1 MGQPTPGEGPSV
13 WSGCSN
19 LMPIKSSDTANA
31 EAPSSASTEPTEIPT
46 KIVKAYQVALSESA
60 LPGEDDDLNAGAL
73 KDAAAFAAR
82 ASLHRVPGV
91 PSLLI
96 EPMMADGTDRRMR
109 LAVINDDMPFLVD
122 STSQIV
128 GAQGLVVH
136 RILHPLVSVTRDA
149 KGQLNAVEVATSG
162 APNRES
168 VIYMELERGDAR
180 ARRRLI
186 DAIEAALADVR
197 AAVVDWKA
205 MRAAMLAD
213 AAMRVDGEGA
223 ELLRWF
229 EGGAMT
235 QLGHEWR
242 RRSGDLEEP
251 LGVSATGA
259 AQLLSPAA
267 LDAAFEWFDKGETA
281 PLLIKSNRL
290 SGVHRRVLLDL
301 VIVPEMK
308 GKTVERLSIHA
319 GLWTSAALSARPD
332 KVPVLRAQLSALMTK
347 FGFDPAGHA
356 GKALA
361 HALTALPHDLLIAF
375 DAASLEE
382 LVLTSMSI
390 TDRPRPKLVMVRSA
404 LGRHL
409 FAFVW
414 LPRDEV
420 STGRR
425 LAVEAM
431 LVREARAGVI
441 GWTMVLEDGGAA
453 LLRYTLDLRSGGV
466 VPDAVT
472 LGAQLEQMVR
482 GWAPEV
488 EAALSKRSDPGRAAA
503 LASRFA
509 PMFPANY
516 RNLYNPEEAARD
528 ILRLRDLDADTPR
541 SVRLAKKS
549 LDGDDRLR
557 LKVYSA
563 VGPLALS
570 DVVPALEHFGFEVLE
585 EIPTALGVS
594 RAPGADADDDEPPI
608 VIHDFTLRLPANI
621 DEAAL
626 MPFADTIERAIT
638 AVLDGKAENDAF
650 NELVLVTQTK
660 PQAIVWL
667 RAWFRYMRQGG
678 SSYGMDTVVAALRNA
693 SDLTAA
699 MVERFRA
706 LHDPKAQD
714 DDRAASLDSEIQAGF
729 VAIKSIDDDR
739 ILRLFHAV
747 IGATLRT
754 NAFAPAAEEALA
766 FKIDSSQIPGLPK
779 PLPWRE
785 VWVYSPRV
793 EGIHLRAGPVARGG
807 LRWSDRRDDFRT
819 ETLGLMKAQRVKNA
833 VIVPTGAKGGF
844 YPKALPSPAVDRDA
858 WFAEG
863 TECYRIFIRSLLS
876 ITDNLV
882 GTKVVHPDGIVIHDG
897 DDPYF
902 VVAADKGT
910 ATFSDVANGLAMERD
925 FWLGDAFASGG
936 SQGYDH
942 KAMGITAKGAWISVQ
957 RHFAELGV
965 DVQSDT
971 IRVVGCGDMSGDV
984 FGNGML
990 LSKAIQLVGAFDH
1003 RHIFLDPNP
1012 DPAKSWTERARL
1024 FALPRSSWADYD
1036 AKLISKGGGIFPR
1049 SQKSIPLSAEVK
1061 AMLGL
1066 TVDAIDPSGLISAIL
1081 KAPADLLWFG
1091 GIGTYLK
1098 AASQNNAEVGDPA
1111 NDGLRVDAED
1121 LRVKAIGEGAN
1132 LGVTQAARIAFS
1144 AKGGRINA
1152 DFIDNSAGVDCSDNE
1167 VNIKIALNREMA
1179 EGRLS
1184 QADRDALLVR
1194 MTDDVSAL
1202 VLEDNRLQ
1210 ALALSI
1216 AERGG
1221 AAAVASLV
1229 RLMEIFEASGRLDRK
1244 VEGLAPNEEL
1254 LRRAQDG
1261 RGFTR
1266 PELAVLLST
1275 AKLALQDA
1283 IENSDLPDDPVLAR
1297 DLVAAFPSEMQRD
1310 FAPAIADHQ
1319 LRREIIATKLAN
1331 RIINRMGVV
1340 HPFEL
1345 MEEEGCALG
1354 DIAAA
1359 FVAVERLIEMP
1370 DIWAA
1375 LDSAKIGEAVRLS
1388 LFAQAASAMT
1398 SQMAD
1403 LLRIATKLE
1412 PGQMVARLE
1421 PGVDRLV
1428 AQVDGLLGESVKRQ
1442 WDLLAQQLL
1451 DSGAP
1456 PALAA
1461 SVVQLFKTDGA
1472 IGIVD
1477 LAERRGDD
1485 EVVVTHAFTHL
1496 GEALGLDWAQ
1506 TLAAHMSPPD
1516 PWERLLV
1523 NSLARDFQQMRLTFL
1538 AGLPKGDLDAAVTAW
1553 LAEQAPRIA
1562 QFRTVV
1568 DRART
1573 IPNPNGAMLSHIA
1586 GQARGLLGR

>member
-1 MGQPTPGEGPSV
+1 MPKILSDAPEADATP
-13 WSGCSN
+13 
-19 LMPIKSSDTANA
+19 
-31 EAPSSASTEPTEIPT
+31 STPKIPA
-46 KIVKAYQVALSESA
+46 KIAAAYLAALRGSA
-60 LPGEDDDLNAGAL
+60 LPGEGDDLDHEAL
-73 KDAAAFAAR
+73 TDAAQFVAR
-82 ASLHRVPGV
+82 ASIARTAGK
-91 PSLLI
+91 PSLLL
-96 EPMMADGTDRRMR
+96 EPVAADGTDRRMR
-109 LAVINDDMPFLVD
+109 LAIINDDMPFLVD
-122 STSQIV
+122 STSQAV
-128 GAQGLVVH
+128 AAQGLVVY
-136 RILHPLVSVTRDA
+136 RILHPVVAAKRDA
-149 KGQLNAVEVATSG
+149 KGQLQEAGDAQPGSAG
-162 APNRES
+162 RES

-180 ARRRLI
+180 ARRRLL
-186 DAIEAALADVR
+186 DGLEEALGDVR
-197 AAVVDWKA
+197 AAVADWKA

-213 AAMRVDGEGA
+213 SAMRADGEAA

-242 RRSGDLEEP
+242 ARSGPAINPLGISASGSGDL
-251 LGVSATGA
+251 
-259 AQLLSPAA
+259 LSPTA
-267 LDAAFEWFDKGETA
+267 LEAAFAWFDQGNPG

-290 SGVHRRVLLDL
+290 SAVHRRVLLDL
-301 VIVPEMK
+301 VIVPEYQG
-308 GKTVERLSIHA
+308 GKAERLSIHA

-332 KVPVLRAQLSALMTK
+332 KVPMLRAQLGALMAK
-347 FGFDPAGHA
+347 FGFDPTGHA
-356 GKALA
+356 GKALT

-375 DAASLEE
+375 DADSLER

-390 TDRPRPKLVMVRSA
+390 TDRPRPRIVMVRSA

-425 LAVEAM
+425 IAVEAL
-431 LVREARAGVI
+431 LVREAKAGVI

-466 VPDAVT
+466 VPDAEA
-472 LGAQLEQMVR
+472 LNAQLEQMVR
-482 GWAPEV
+482 GWQPEV
-488 EAALSKRSDPGRAAA
+488 EAELAKRGDPGRAAA

-509 PMFPANY
+509 GRFPPNY
-516 RNLYNPEEAARD
+516 RNLYSPEEAARD
-528 ILRLRDLDADTPR
+528 ILRLRDLDADSPR
-541 SVRLAKKS
+541 DVRLARKS

-557 LKVYSA
+557 LKVYSS
-563 VGPLALS
+563 VGALALS

-585 EIPTALGVS
+585 EIPTALGHG
-594 RAPGADADDDEPPI
+594 RADTEGEERPAF
-608 VIHDFTLRLPANI
+608 IHDFTLRVPASV
-621 DEAAL
+621 DETAL
-626 MPFADTIERAIT
+626 VPYTGVIEGAIT
-638 AVLDGKAENDAF
+638 AVLGGTAENDAF
-650 NELVLVTQTK
+650 NELVIATQTD

-667 RAWFRYMRQGG
+667 RAWFRYLRQGG
-678 SSYGMDTVVAALRNA
+678 SAYGMDTVVAALRHA
-693 SDLTAA
+693 PGLTAK
-699 MVERFRA
+699 MIERFCA
-706 LHDPKAQD
+706 LHDPERAD
-714 DDRAASLDSEIQAGF
+714 ADRAAALDKEIVAGF
-729 VAIKSIDDDR
+729 ADIKSIDDDR
-739 ILRLFHAV
+739 ILRLYHAV

-754 NAFAPAAEEALA
+754 NAFAPAAAEALA
-766 FKIDSSQIPGLPK
+766 FKIDSSLIPGLPK

-819 ETLGLMKAQRVKNA
+819 EILGLMKAQRVKNA

-844 YPKALPSPAVDRDA
+844 YPKALPDAALDRDA

-876 ITDNLV
+876 ITDNIV
-882 GTKVVHPDGIVIHDG
+882 AGKVVHPKGVTIHDG
-897 DDPYF
+897 EDPYF

-936 SQGYDH
+936 SKGYDH
-942 KAMGITAKGAWISVQ
+942 KAMGITAKGAWLSVQ
-957 RHFAELGV
+957 RHFAEMGI
-965 DVQSDT
+965 DVQTDS

-990 LSKAIQLVGAFDH
+990 LSKALKLVAAFDH
-1003 RHIFLDPNP
+1003 RHIFLDPDP
-1012 DPAKSWTERARL
+1012 DPAKSWKERERM
-1024 FALPRSSWADYD
+1024 FALPRSSWADYN

-1049 SQKSIPLSAEVK
+1049 SQKSIPLTAEVQ
-1061 AMLGL
+1061 AALGL
-1066 TVDAIDPSGLISAIL
+1066 SVSEIDPGSLISAIL

-1091 GIGTYLK
+1091 GIGTYVK

-1111 NDGLRVDAED
+1111 NDALRVDAED
-1121 LRVKAIGEGAN
+1121 LRVRAVGEGAN

-1144 AKGGRINA
+1144 AKGGRINT

-1179 EGRLS
+1179 EGRLV
-1184 QADRDALLVR
+1184 QDDRDALLVR

-1216 AERGG
+1216 AEKGG
-1221 AAAVASLV
+1221 SSAVPSLV
-1229 RLMEIFEASGRLDRK
+1229 RIMETFEASGRLDRK
-1244 VEGLAPNEEL
+1244 VEGLAANDEL
-1254 LRRAQDG
+1254 LRRSAEG
-1261 RGFTR
+1261 RGLTR

-1283 IENSDLPDDPVLAR
+1283 IENSDLPGDPALGSDLA
-1297 DLVAAFPSEMQRD
+1297 AAFPAEMQRD
-1310 FAPAIADHQ
+1310 FAQAIADHQ

-1331 RIINRMGVV
+1331 RIINRMGIV

-1345 MEEEGCALG
+1345 VEEEGCALG

-1359 FVAVERLIEMP
+1359 FVAVERLLDMP
-1370 DIWAA
+1370 AIWGA
-1375 LDSAKIGEAVRLS
+1375 LDAAKIDETIRLS
-1388 LFAQAASAMT
+1388 LFSQAASAMT

-1403 LLRIATKLE
+1403 LLRVNPTLSH
-1412 PGQMVARLE
+1412 PGPVVARLE
-1421 PGVDRLV
+1421 PGVDRLNIG
-1428 AQVDGLLGESVKRQ
+1428 VDALLSPSVKRQ
-1442 WDLLAQQLL
+1442 WDMLSQQLL
-1451 DSGAP
+1451 DAGAP
-1456 PALAA
+1456 EVLVS
-1461 SVVQLFKTDGA
+1461 SVVRLFKTDGA

-1485 EVVVTHAFTHL
+1485 EIAVTHAFTHL

-1506 TLAAHMSPPD
+1506 TLAAHMSPAD

-1538 AGLPKGDLDAAVTAW
+1538 AGLPKGDLDVAVTRW
-1553 LAEQAPRIA
+1553 LADNAPRVA
-1562 QFRTVV
+1562 QFRATV

>member
-1 MGQPTPGEGPSV
+1 MPSKQTETV
-13 WSGCSN
+13 
-19 LMPIKSSDTANA
+19 DA
-31 EAPSSASTEPTEIPT
+31 ETSSAPQAPV
-46 KIVKAYQVALSESA
+46 KIAKAYQAALQGSA
-60 LPGEDDDLNAGAL
+60 LPGEGDDLDGKAL
-73 KDAAAFAAR
+73 AAAGDFAAR
-82 ASLHRVPGV
+82 ASLDRAEGK
-91 PSLLI
+91 PSLLL
-96 EPMMADGTDRRMR
+96 EPMAVDGIDRRMR
-109 LAVINDDMPFLVD
+109 LVAVNDDMPFLVD
-122 STSQIV
+122 SVSQIV
-128 GAQGLVVH
+128 GAQGLAIH
-136 RILHPLVSVTRDA
+136 RILHPVVSVERDS
-149 KGQLNAVEVATSG
+149 KGQLTSADAAKTG
-162 APNRES
+162 ADRES

-180 ARRRLI
+180 ARRRLL
-186 DAIEAALADVR
+186 DALDAALADVR

-213 AAMRVDGEGA
+213 AAMRAEGEAA

-242 RRSGDLEEP
+242 TRDGAVHDALGISASGA
-251 LGVSATGA
+251 G
-259 AQLLSPAA
+259 QLLSPTA
-267 LDAAFEWFDKGETA
+267 LEAAFDYFDDGNPS

-290 SGVHRRVLLDL
+290 SAVHRRVLLDL
-301 VIVPEMK
+301 VIVPEFK
-308 GKTVERLSIHA
+308 GKKVERLSIHA
-319 GLWTSAALSARPD
+319 GLWTSAALSTPPA
-332 KVPVLRAQLSALMTK
+332 KVPMLRAQLASLMAK
-347 FGFDPAGHA
+347 FGFDPTGHA

-375 DAASLEE
+375 DSASLEE

-390 TDRPRPKLVMVRSA
+390 TDRPRPKIVMVRSA

-425 LAVEAM
+425 LAVESL

-453 LLRYTLDLRSGGV
+453 LLRFTLDLRSGGV
-466 VPDAVT
+466 VPDADA

-482 GWAPEV
+482 GWQPEV
-488 EAALSKRSDPGRAAA
+488 EAALAKRGDAGRAAA
-503 LASRFA
+503 LAARFA
-509 PMFPANY
+509 TLFPANY

-528 ILRLRDLDADTPR
+528 ILRLRDLDADRPR

-563 VGPLALS
+563 AGPLALS
-570 DVVPALEHFGFEVLE
+570 DIVPALEHFGFEVLE
-585 EIPTALGVS
+585 EIPTELNV
-594 RAPGADADDDEPPI
+594 RAAADGEAPEQPTF
-608 VIHDFTLRLPANI
+608 IHDFSLRLPGNV
-621 DEAAL
+621 DETVL
-626 MPFADTIERAIT
+626 LPHVETIENAIA

-650 NELVLVTQTK
+650 NQLVLVTQTD

-678 SSYGMDTVVAALRNA
+678 SSYGLDTVVAALRHA
-693 SDLTAA
+693 PFLTAA
-699 MVERFRA
+699 LVERFRA
-706 LHDPKAQD
+706 LHDPKARD
-714 DDRAASLDSEIQAGF
+714 AARAAALEAQILAGF
-729 VAIKSIDDDR
+729 ADITSIDDDR

-754 NAFAPAAEEALA
+754 NAFAPAAAEALA
-766 FKIDSSQIPGLPK
+766 FKIDSSQVPGLPK

-785 VWVYSPRV
+785 IWVYSPRV

-819 ETLGLMKAQRVKNA
+819 EILGLMKAQRVKNA

-844 YPKALPSPAVDRDA
+844 YPKALPSPAEDRDA

-863 TECYRIFIRSLLS
+863 TECYRIFIRTLLS
-876 ITDNLV
+876 VTDNLV
-882 GTKVVHPDGIVIHDG
+882 GGKVVHPKEVVILDG

-910 ATFSDVANGLAMERD
+910 ATFSDVANALAMERD

-936 SQGYDH
+936 SKGYDH
-942 KAMGITAKGAWISVQ
+942 KAMGITAKGAWVSVQ
-957 RHFAELGV
+957 RHFAEMGI
-965 DVQSDT
+965 DVQTDP
-971 IRVVGCGDMSGDV
+971 IQVVGCGDMSGDV
-984 FGNGML
+984 FGNGTL
-990 LSKAIQLVGAFDH
+990 LSKSLRLVAAFDH
-1003 RHIFLDPNP
+1003 RHIFLDPDP
-1012 DPAKSWTERARL
+1012 DPAKSWKERARM
-1024 FALPRSSWADYD
+1024 FALPRSSWDDYD
-1036 AKLISKGGGIFPR
+1036 KTLISKGGGVFPR
-1049 SQKSIPLSAEVK
+1049 SQKSIPLTPEVQ
-1061 AMLGL
+1061 AVLGL
-1066 TVDAIDPSGLISAIL
+1066 SQAEIEPGALISAIL

-1091 GIGTYLK
+1091 GIGTYVK

-1111 NDGLRVDAED
+1111 NDALRVDAED
-1121 LRVKAIGEGAN
+1121 LRVRAVGEGAN

-1144 AKGGRINA
+1144 EKGGRINA
-1152 DFIDNSAGVDCSDNE
+1152 DFVDNSAGVDCSDNE

-1184 QADRDALLVR
+1184 QDERDALLVR
-1194 MTDDVSAL
+1194 MTDDVAAL

-1216 AERGG
+1216 AEKGG
-1221 AAAVASLV
+1221 SAAVPSLV
-1229 RLMEIFEASGRLDRK
+1229 RIMETFEASGRLDRK
-1244 VEGLAPNEEL
+1244 VEGLAANDEM
-1254 LRRAQDG
+1254 LRRAQEG
-1261 RGFTR
+1261 RGLTR
-1266 PELAVLLST
+1266 PELAVLLAT

-1283 IENSDLPDDPVLAR
+1283 IENSDLPNDPALAS
-1297 DLVAAFPSEMQRD
+1297 DLAAAFPAEMQRD
-1310 FAPAIADHQ
+1310 FADAIAGHQ

-1331 RIINRMGVV
+1331 RIVNRMGVV

-1345 MEEEGCALG
+1345 VEEEGCSLAEV
-1354 DIAAA
+1354 AAA
-1359 FVAVERLIEMP
+1359 FVAVERLLDMKA
-1370 DIWAA
+1370 IWSA
-1375 LDSAKIGEAVRLS
+1375 LDTAKIDESIRLS
-1388 LFAQAASAMT
+1388 LFSQAASATT

-1403 LLRIATKLE
+1403 LLRVSPALAQ
-1412 PGQMVARLE
+1412 PGPIVARLE
-1421 PGVDRLV
+1421 PGVDRLT
-1428 AQVDGLLGESVKRQ
+1428 ATVDQLLSPSVRHQ
-1442 WDLLAQQLL
+1442 WDMLAQQLL
-1451 DSGAP
+1451 DAGAP
-1456 PALAA
+1456 EALTSA
-1461 SVVQLFKTDGA
+1461 VVRLFKTDGA

-1477 LAERRGDD
+1477 LAARRGDD
-1485 EVVVTHAFTHL
+1485 EVAVTHAFTHL

-1506 TLAAHMSPPD
+1506 TLAAHMSPAD

-1538 AGLPKGDLDAAVTAW
+1538 AGLPKGDLDTTVTKW
-1553 LAEQAPRIA
+1553 LADNAPRVA
-1562 QFRTVV
+1562 QFRTTV

-1573 IPNPNGAMLSHIA
+1573 IANPNGAMLSHIA

>member
-1 MGQPTPGEGPSV
+1 
-13 WSGCSN
+13 
-19 LMPIKSSDTANA
+19 MPQNISDTIEA
-31 EAPSSASTEPTEIPT
+31 ETPAPVVDIPA
-46 KIVKAYQVALSESA
+46 KITKAYQLALHGSA
-60 LPGEDDDLNAGAL
+60 LPGEGDDLDDKAL
-73 KDAAAFAAR
+73 KDAGEFAAR
-82 ASLHRVPGV
+82 ASLDRAPGT
-91 PSLLI
+91 PSLLL
-96 EPMMADGTDRRMR
+96 EPLIADGTDRRMR
-109 LAVINDDMPFLVD
+109 LAVVNDDMPFLVD
-122 STSQIV
+122 SVSQIV
-128 GAQGLVVH
+128 GAQGLVIH
-136 RILHPLVSVTRDA
+136 RILHPVVAATRNA
-149 KGQLNAVEVATSG
+149 KGGLTGAEAATPG
-162 APNRES
+162 CTNRES

-180 ARRRLI
+180 ARRRLL
-186 DAIEAALADVR
+186 DGLEGALADVR
-197 AAVVDWKA
+197 AAVADWRA

-213 AAMRVDGEGA
+213 AAMRAEGEAA

-242 RRSGDLEEP
+242 TRDGAVEQP
-251 LGVSATGA
+251 LGISASSSS
-259 AQLLSPAA
+259 QLLSPNA
-267 LDAAFEWFDKGETA
+267 LAAAFSWFDQGGSS

-290 SGVHRRVLLDL
+290 SAVHRRVLLDL
-301 VIVPEMK
+301 VIVPEYQ
-308 GKTVERLSIHA
+308 GKTVEKLSIHA
-319 GLWTSAALSARPD
+319 GLWTSAALSAPPV
-332 KVPVLRAQLSALMTK
+332 KVPVLRAQLDALMAK
-347 FGFDPAGHA
+347 FGFDPTGHA

-361 HALTALPHDLLIAF
+361 HALTALPNDLLIAF
-375 DAASLEE
+375 DAQSLED

-425 LAVEAM
+425 LAVESL
-431 LVREARAGVI
+431 LVREAKAGVI

-453 LLRYTLDLRSGGV
+453 LLRFTLDLRSGGV
-466 VPDAVT
+466 VPDADK
-472 LGAQLEQMVR
+472 LNAQLEQMVR
-482 GWAPEV
+482 GWQPEV
-488 EAALSKRSDPGRAAA
+488 EAALAKRGDPGRAAA

-509 PMFPANY
+509 PLFPPNY
-516 RNLYNPEEAARD
+516 RNLYDPEEAARD
-528 ILRLRDLDADTPR
+528 ILRLRDLDTDNPR
-541 SVRLAKKS
+541 SVRLARKS
-549 LDGDDRLR
+549 LDGDDKLR

-585 EIPTALGVS
+585 EIPTTLGAS
-594 RAPGADADDDEPPI
+594 RIPGTERDDEVPA
-608 VIHDFTLRLPANI
+608 VIHDFTLKLPASV
-621 DEAAL
+621 DELAL
-626 MPFADTIERAIT
+626 LPHTEVIEKAIA
-638 AVLDGKAENDAF
+638 AVLGGKAENDAF
-650 NELVLVTQTK
+650 NELVLVTQTD
-660 PQAIVWL
+660 PQAIIWL

-678 SSYGMDTVVAALRNA
+678 SSYGMDTVVSALRHA
-693 SDLTAA
+693 PDLTSAL
-699 MVERFRA
+699 VERFCA
-706 LHDPKAQD
+706 LHDPAKQD
-714 DDRAASLDSEIQAGF
+714 ADRAAYLDSEIQAGF
-729 VAIKSIDDDR
+729 AAIKSIDDDR

-754 NAFAPAAEEALA
+754 NAFAPAAAEALA
-766 FKIDSSQIPGLPK
+766 FKIDSALVPGLPK

-819 ETLGLMKAQRVKNA
+819 EILGLMKAQRVKNA

-844 YPKALPSPAVDRDA
+844 YPKALPDQSLDRDA

-882 GTKVVHPDGIVIHDG
+882 AGQVIHPQDVVIRDG
-897 DDPYF
+897 EDPYF

-936 SQGYDH
+936 SKGYDH
-942 KAMGITAKGAWISVQ
+942 KAMGITAKGAWVSVQ
-957 RHFAELGV
+957 RHFAEMGV
-965 DVQSDT
+965 DVQSDS

-990 LSKAIQLVGAFDH
+990 LSKALQLVAAFDH

-1012 DPAKSWTERARL
+1012 DPAKSWKERDRM
-1024 FALPRSSWADYD
+1024 FALPRSSWADYNE
-1036 AKLISKGGGIFPR
+1036 KLISKGGGIFPR
-1049 SQKSIPLSAEVK
+1049 SQKSIPLTPEVQ

-1066 TVDAIDPSGLISAIL
+1066 SVDAIEPGALISAIL

-1091 GIGTYLK
+1091 GIGTYVK
-1098 AASQNNAEVGDPA
+1098 AAAQNNAEVGDPA
-1111 NDGLRVDAED
+1111 NDALRVDAED
-1121 LRVKAIGEGAN
+1121 LRVRAIGEGAN

-1144 AKGGRINA
+1144 GHGGRINT

-1179 EGRLS
+1179 EGRLA
-1184 QADRDALLVR
+1184 QDDRDTLLVR
-1194 MTDDVSAL
+1194 MTDNVSAL

-1216 AERGG
+1216 AEKGG
-1221 AAAVASLV
+1221 SAAVPSLV
-1229 RLMEIFEASGRLDRK
+1229 RLMETFEASGRLDRK
-1244 VEGLAPNEEL
+1244 VEGLAANDEL
-1254 LRRAQDG
+1254 LRRAAEG
-1261 RGFTR
+1261 RGLTR

-1275 AKLALQDA
+1275 SKLALQDA
-1283 IENSDLPDDPVLAR
+1283 IENSDLPDDPALGSDLA
-1297 DLVAAFPSEMQRD
+1297 AAFPEEMQRD
-1310 FAPAIADHQ
+1310 FASAIADHQ

-1331 RIINRMGVV
+1331 RIVNRMGVV

-1345 MEEEGCALG
+1345 VEEEGCSLG
-1354 DIAAA
+1354 DVAAA
-1359 FVAVERLIEMP
+1359 FVAVERLLGMH
-1370 DIWAA
+1370 DIWGS
-1375 LDSAKIGEAVRLS
+1375 LDAAKIDEAIRLS
-1388 LFAQAASAMT
+1388 LFSQAAAAMA
-1398 SQMAD
+1398 SQIAD
-1403 LLRIATKLE
+1403 LLRAA
-1412 PGQMVARLE
+1412 PGRAQPGPVVARLE
-1421 PGVDRLV
+1421 PGVDRLM
-1428 AQVDGLLGESVKRQ
+1428 AGVDGLLSPSVKRQ
-1442 WDLLAQQLL
+1442 WDMLSQQLL
-1451 DSGAP
+1451 DAGAP
-1456 PALAA
+1456 EALAA
-1461 SVVQLFKTDGA
+1461 SVVRLFKTDGA

-1485 EVVVTHAFTHL
+1485 EIAVTHAFTHL

-1506 TLAAHMSPPD
+1506 TLAAHMSPAD

-1538 AGLPKGDLDAAVTAW
+1538 AGLPAGDLDAAVTGW
-1553 LAEQAPRIA
+1553 LNEQASRVA
-1562 QFRTVV
+1562 QFRATV

>member
-1 MGQPTPGEGPSV
+1 MSQ
-13 WSGCSN
+13 N
-19 LMPIKSSDTANA
+19 LSDTPETDTTTSTAKI
-31 EAPSSASTEPTEIPT
+31 PS
-46 KIVKAYQVALSESA
+46 KIAAAYLAALRGSA
-60 LPGEDDDLNAGAL
+60 LPGEGDDMDKAAL
-73 KDAAAFAAR
+73 ADASQFAAR
-82 ASLHRVPGV
+82 AALDRAEAT
-91 PSLLI
+91 PSLLL
-96 EPMMADGTDRRMR
+96 EPIAADGTDRRMR
-109 LAVINDDMPFLVD
+109 LVIINDDMPFLVD
-122 STSQIV
+122 STSQAV
-128 GAQGLVVH
+128 AAQGLAVH
-136 RILHPLVSVTRDA
+136 RILHPVVAVKRDA
-149 KGQLNAVEVATSG
+149 KGHLQEAGEGGT
-162 APNRES
+162 RES
-168 VIYMELERGDAR
+168 VIYIELERGDAR
-180 ARRRLI
+180 ARRRLL
-186 DAIEAALADVR
+186 DGLEAALRDVR
-197 AAVVDWKA
+197 AAVRDWRA

-213 AAMRVDGEGA
+213 AAMRVEGEAA

-242 RRSGDLEEP
+242 THDGKVQDSLGISESGE
-251 LGVSATGA
+251 S
-259 AQLLSPAA
+259 QLLSPAA
-267 LDAAFEWFDKGETA
+267 LEAAFAWFDKGGHA

-290 SGVHRRVLLDL
+290 SAVHRRVLLDL
-301 VIVPEMK
+301 VIVPEVK
-308 GKTVERLSIHA
+308 GKKVERLSIHA
-319 GLWTSAALSARPD
+319 GLWTSAALSAPPA
-332 KVPVLRAQLSALMTK
+332 KVPVLRAQLEALMAK
-347 FGFDPAGHA
+347 FGFDPTGHA

-390 TDRPRPKLVMVRSA
+390 TDRPRPKVVTVQSA

-425 LAVEAM
+425 LAVESL
-431 LVREARAGVI
+431 LVREAKAGVI

-466 VPDAVT
+466 VPDTEA
-472 LGAQLEQMVR
+472 LNAQLEQMVR
-482 GWAPEV
+482 GWQPEV
-488 EAALSKRSDPGRAAA
+488 EAALAKRGDPGRAAA

-509 PMFPANY
+509 PTFPPNY

-528 ILRLRDLDADTPR
+528 ILRLRDLDAANPR
-541 SVRLAKKS
+541 SVRLARKS

-563 VGPLALS
+563 AGPLALS
-570 DVVPALEHFGFEVLE
+570 AVVPALEHFGFEVLE
-585 EIPTALGVS
+585 EIPTALQS
-594 RAPGADADDDEPPI
+594 RAPGTEGEDEQAI
-608 VIHDFTLRLPANI
+608 VIHDFTLRLPANV
-621 DEAAL
+621 DELAL
-626 MPFADTIERAIT
+626 LPYAEVIEGAIA
-638 AVLDGKAENDAF
+638 AVLDGRAENDAF
-650 NELVLVTQTK
+650 NELVLTNQTD
-660 PQAIVWL
+660 PRAIVWL
-667 RAWFRYMRQGG
+667 RAWFRYLRQGG
-678 SSYGMDTVVAALRNA
+678 SAYGMDTVVSALRHA
-693 SDLTAA
+693 PALTAA
-699 MVERFRA
+699 LIERFAA
-706 LHDPKAQD
+706 LHDPKTRDAK
-714 DDRAASLDSEIQAGF
+714 RADALEADIMAGF
-729 VAIKSIDDDR
+729 ADIKSIDEDR

-747 IGATLRT
+747 ISATLRT

-766 FKIDSSQIPGLPK
+766 FKIDSAQVPGLPK

-819 ETLGLMKAQRVKNA
+819 EILGLMKAQRVKNA

-844 YPKALPSPAVDRDA
+844 YPKALPDVSLDRDA

-882 GTKVVHPDGIVIHDG
+882 AGKVVHPKGVVIHDG

-936 SQGYDH
+936 SKGYDH
-942 KAMGITAKGAWISVQ
+942 KAMGITAKGAWLSVQ
-957 RHFAELGV
+957 RHFAEMGV

-971 IRVVGCGDMSGDV
+971 IRVAGCGDMSGDV

-990 LSKAIQLVGAFDH
+990 LSKAIQLTAAFDH

-1012 DPAKSWTERARL
+1012 DPAKSWKERERM
-1024 FALPRSSWADYD
+1024 FNLPRSSWADYN

-1049 SQKSIPLSAEVK
+1049 SQKSIPLSAEVQ
-1061 AMLGL
+1061 ALLGL
-1066 TVDAIDPSGLISAIL
+1066 SVSEIDPGSLISAIL
-1081 KAPADLLWFG
+1081 KAPVDLLWFG
-1091 GIGTYLK
+1091 GIGTYVK

-1111 NDGLRVDAED
+1111 NDALRVDAED
-1121 LRVKAIGEGAN
+1121 LRVKAVGEGAN
-1132 LGVTQAARIAFS
+1132 LGTTQAARIAFS
-1144 AKGGRINA
+1144 AKGGRINT

-1184 QADRDALLVR
+1184 QDDRDALLVR
-1194 MTDDVSAL
+1194 MTDNVSEL

-1216 AERGG
+1216 AEKGG
-1221 AAAVASLV
+1221 SAAVPSLV
-1229 RLMEIFEASGRLDRK
+1229 RIMETFEASGRLDRK
-1244 VEGLAPNEEL
+1244 VEGLAANDEL
-1254 LRRAQDG
+1254 LRRAAEG
-1261 RGFTR
+1261 RGLTR

-1275 AKLALQDA
+1275 SKLALQDA
-1283 IENSDLPDDPVLAR
+1283 IEHSDLPNDPALGSDLA
-1297 DLVAAFPSEMQRD
+1297 AAFPDEMQRD
-1310 FAPAIADHQ
+1310 FAQAIADHQ
-1319 LRREIIATKLAN
+1319 LRREIIATKIAN
-1331 RIINRMGVV
+1331 RIINRMGIV

-1345 MEEEGCALG
+1345 VEEEGCALG

-1359 FVAVERLIEMP
+1359 FVAVERLLDMP
-1370 DIWAA
+1370 AIWDA
-1375 LDSAKIGEAVRLS
+1375 LDTAKIDESIRLS

-1403 LLRIATKLE
+1403 LLRVTQTLSQ
-1412 PGQMVARLE
+1412 PGPIVARLE
-1421 PGVDRLV
+1421 PGVDRLN
-1428 AQVDGLLGESVKRQ
+1428 ASVDGLLSPSVKHQ
-1442 WDLLAQQLL
+1442 WDMLTQQLL
-1451 DSGAP
+1451 DAGAP
-1456 PALAA
+1456 EALTA
-1461 SVVQLFKTDGA
+1461 SVVRLFKTDGA

-1485 EVVVTHAFTHL
+1485 EVAVTSAFTHL

-1506 TLAAHMSPPD
+1506 TLAAHMSPAD

-1538 AGLPKGDLDAAVTAW
+1538 AGLPKGDLDAAVTKW
-1553 LAEQAPRIA
+1553 LADHAPRVE
-1562 QFRTVV
+1562 QFRATV
-1568 DRART
+1568 DRARM
-1573 IPNPNGAMLSHIA
+1573 IPTPNGAMLSHIA

>member
-1 MGQPTPGEGPSV
+1 MSQNMSDTPETDTPTP
-13 WSGCSN
+13 
-19 LMPIKSSDTANA
+19 
-31 EAPSSASTEPTEIPT
+31 STVKIPP
-46 KIVKAYQVALSESA
+46 KVAAAYLAALAGSA
-60 LPGEDDDLNAGAL
+60 LPGEGDDMDKAAL
-73 KDAAAFAAR
+73 TDASQFAAR
-82 ASLHRVPGV
+82 AALERAAET
-91 PSLLI
+91 PSLLL
-96 EPMMADGTDRRMR
+96 EPIAADGTDRRMR
-109 LAVINDDMPFLVD
+109 LAIINDDMPFLVD
-122 STSQIV
+122 STSQAV
-128 GAQGLVVH
+128 AAQGLAVH
-136 RILHPLVSVTRDA
+136 RILHPVVAVKRDG
-149 KGQLNAVEVATSG
+149 KGHLQEAGEGPA
-162 APNRES
+162 RES

-180 ARRRLI
+180 ARRRLL
-186 DAIEAALADVR
+186 DGLEAALRDVR
-197 AAVVDWKA
+197 AAVRDWRA

-213 AAMRVDGEGA
+213 AAMRVEGEGA

-242 RRSGDLEEP
+242 TRDGKAQDP
-251 LGVSATGA
+251 LGISESSDS
-259 AQLLSPAA
+259 QLLSPAA
-267 LDAAFEWFDKGETA
+267 LDAAFAWFDKNGHA

-290 SGVHRRVLLDL
+290 SAVHRRVLLDL
-301 VIVPEMK
+301 VVVPELK
-308 GKTVERLSIHA
+308 GKKVERLSIHA
-319 GLWTSAALSARPD
+319 GLWTSQALSTPPA
-332 KVPVLRAQLSALMTK
+332 KVPVLRAQLEALMAK
-347 FGFDPAGHA
+347 FGFDPTGHA

-375 DAASLEE
+375 DSASLEE

-390 TDRPRPKLVMVRSA
+390 TDRPRPKLVMVQSA

-425 LAVEAM
+425 LAVESL

-466 VPDAVT
+466 VPDTAA

-482 GWAPEV
+482 GWQPEV
-488 EAALSKRSDPGRAAA
+488 EAALAKRGDPGRAAA
-503 LASRFA
+503 LAARFA
-509 PMFPANY
+509 PTFPPNY

-528 ILRLRDLDADTPR
+528 ILRLRDLDAANPR
-541 SVRLAKKS
+541 SVRLARKS

-563 VGPLALS
+563 AGPLALS

-585 EIPTALGVS
+585 EIPTALQG
-594 RAPGADADDDEPPI
+594 RAPGSEGDDEPPI
-608 VIHDFTLRLPANI
+608 VIHDFTLRLPANV
-621 DEAAL
+621 DELAL
-626 MPFADTIERAIT
+626 LPHAEVLEGAIA
-638 AVLDGKAENDAF
+638 AVLGGRAENDAF
-650 NELVLVTQTK
+650 NELVLTNQTD
-660 PQAIVWL
+660 PRAIVWL
-667 RAWFRYMRQGG
+667 RAWFRYLRQGG
-678 SSYGMDTVVAALRNA
+678 SAYGMDTVVSALRHA
-693 SDLTAA
+693 PALTAA
-699 MVERFRA
+699 LIERFRA
-706 LHDPKAQD
+706 LHDPKARD
-714 DDRAASLDSEIQAGF
+714 AKRAEALEAEILADF
-729 VAIKSIDDDR
+729 AAIKSIDEDR

-766 FKIDSSQIPGLPK
+766 FKIDSARIPGLPK

-793 EGIHLRAGPVARGG
+793 EGTHLRAGPVARGG

-819 ETLGLMKAQRVKNA
+819 EILGLMKAQRVKNA

-844 YPKALPSPAVDRDA
+844 YPKALPDPALDRDA

-882 GTKVVHPDGIVIHDG
+882 GGKVVHPKGVVIHDG
-897 DDPYF
+897 NDPYF

-910 ATFSDVANGLAMERD
+910 ATFSDVANALAMERD

-936 SQGYDH
+936 SHGYDH
-942 KAMGITAKGAWISVQ
+942 KAMGITARGAWISVQ
-957 RHFAELGV
+957 RHFAEMGV
-965 DVQSDT
+965 DVQTDS
-971 IRVVGCGDMSGDV
+971 ISVVGCGDMSGDV

-990 LSKAIQLVGAFDH
+990 LSKAIKLCAAFDH
-1003 RHIFLDPNP
+1003 RHIFLDPDP
-1012 DPAKSWTERARL
+1012 DPAKSWKERDRM
-1024 FALPRSSWADYD
+1024 FNLPRSSWADYD
-1036 AKLISKGGGIFPR
+1036 AKLISKGGGVFPR
-1049 SQKSIPLSAEVK
+1049 SQKSIPLSPEVQ
-1061 AMLGL
+1061 ALLGL
-1066 TVDAIDPSGLISAIL
+1066 SVSEIDPSSLISAIL
-1081 KAPADLLWFG
+1081 KAPVDLLWFG
-1091 GIGTYLK
+1091 GIGTYVK

-1111 NDGLRVDAED
+1111 NDALRVDAED
-1121 LRVKAIGEGAN
+1121 LRVKAVGEGAN

-1144 AKGGRINA
+1144 AKGGRINT

-1184 QADRDALLVR
+1184 QDDRDALLVR
-1194 MTDDVSAL
+1194 MTDNVAGL

-1216 AERGG
+1216 AEKGG
-1221 AAAVASLV
+1221 SAAVPSLV
-1229 RLMEIFEASGRLDRK
+1229 RIMETFEGAGRLDRK
-1244 VEGLAPNEEL
+1244 VEGLAANDEL
-1254 LRRAQDG
+1254 LRRAGEG
-1261 RGFTR
+1261 RGMTR

-1283 IENSDLPDDPVLAR
+1283 IENSDLPDDPALAS
-1297 DLVAAFPSEMQRD
+1297 DLAAAFPDEMQRD
-1310 FAPAIADHQ
+1310 FATAIADHQ
-1319 LRREIIATKLAN
+1319 LRREIIATKIAN
-1331 RIINRMGVV
+1331 RIINRMGIV

-1345 MEEEGCALG
+1345 VEEEGCALG

-1359 FVAVERLIEMP
+1359 FVAVERLLEMP
-1370 DIWAA
+1370 AIWDA
-1375 LDSAKIGEAVRLS
+1375 LDEAKIDEGVRLS
-1388 LFAQAASAMT
+1388 LFAQAASAMA

-1403 LLRIATKLE
+1403 LLRVTQSLSQ
-1412 PGQMVARLE
+1412 PGPVVARLE
-1421 PGVDRLV
+1421 PGVDRLT
-1428 AQVDGLLGESVKRQ
+1428 AGVDALLSPSVRRQ
-1442 WDLLAQQLL
+1442 WDMLAQQLL
-1451 DSGAP
+1451 DAGAP
-1456 PALAA
+1456 ETLTAA
-1461 SVVQLFKTDGA
+1461 VVRLFKTDGA

-1485 EVVVTHAFTHL
+1485 EIAVTRAFTHL

-1506 TLAAHMSPPD
+1506 TLAAHMSPAD

-1538 AGLPKGDLDAAVTAW
+1538 AGLPKGDLDAAVTKW
-1553 LAEQAPRIA
+1553 LADHAPRVE
-1562 QFRTVV
+1562 QFRSTV
-1568 DRART
+1568 DRARM

>member
-1 MGQPTPGEGPSV
+1 MPSDLTDTP
-13 WSGCSN
+13 
-19 LMPIKSSDTANA
+19 
-31 EAPSSASTEPTEIPT
+31 EADIAPAAQVPT
-46 KIVKAYQVALSESA
+46 KIAKAYQAALHGSA
-60 LPGEDDDLNAGAL
+60 LPGEGDDLDAKAL
-73 KDAAAFAAR
+73 AAAGEFAAR
-82 ASLHRVPGV
+82 ASLERKEDK
-91 PSLLI
+91 PSLAL
-96 EPMMADGTDRRMR
+96 EPMAADSTDRRMR
-109 LAVINDDMPFLVD
+109 LVVVNDDMPFLVD
-122 STSQIV
+122 SVSQIV
-128 GAQGLVVH
+128 GAQGLAIH
-136 RILHPLVSVTRDA
+136 RILHPVVSVERDA
-149 KGQLNAVEVATSG
+149 KGKLTSADAG
-162 APNRES
+162 KTGGDRES

-180 ARRRLI
+180 ARRRLL
-186 DAIEAALADVR
+186 DGLEAALADVR
-197 AAVVDWKA
+197 AAVADWRA

-213 AAMRVDGEGA
+213 AAMRAEGEAA

-242 RRSGDLEEP
+242 TRDGAVHDA
-251 LGVSATGA
+251 LGISSSSES
-259 AQLLSPAA
+259 QLLSPNA
-267 LDAAFEWFDKGETA
+267 LEAAFGYFDKGGQS

-290 SGVHRRVLLDL
+290 SAVHRRVLLDL
-301 VIVPEMK
+301 VVVPELK
-308 GKTVERLSIHA
+308 GKKVERLSIHA
-319 GLWTSAALSARPD
+319 GLWTSAALSTPPA
-332 KVPVLRAQLSALMTK
+332 KVPMLRAQLEALMAK
-347 FGFDPAGHA
+347 FGFDPTGHA

-375 DAASLEE
+375 DTASLED

-390 TDRPRPKLVMVRSA
+390 TDRPRPKIVMVQSA

-425 LAVEAM
+425 LAVESL

-466 VPDAVT
+466 VPDTAT
-472 LGAQLEQMVR
+472 LNAQLEQMVR
-482 GWAPEV
+482 GWQPEV
-488 EAALSKRSDPGRAAA
+488 EAALAKRGDAGRAAA

-509 PMFPANY
+509 PLFPANY

-528 ILRLRDLDADTPR
+528 ILRLRDLDADNPR

-563 VGPLALS
+563 AGPLALS

-585 EIPTALGVS
+585 EIPTELNV
-594 RAPGADADDDEPPI
+594 RASEGEAEAPTF
-608 VIHDFTLRLPANI
+608 IHDFSLRLPGSV
-621 DEAAL
+621 DETAL
-626 MPFADTIERAIT
+626 LPHVEVIEGAIA

-650 NELVLVTQTK
+650 NELVLVTQTD

-678 SSYGMDTVVAALRNA
+678 SSYGMDTVVSALRHA
-693 SDLTAA
+693 PKLTAA
-699 MVERFRA
+699 LVERFRA
-706 LHDPKAQD
+706 LHDPKTKDAA
-714 DDRAASLDSEIQAGF
+714 RAEALDAEILAGF
-729 VAIKSIDDDR
+729 ADIQSIDDDR
-739 ILRLFHAV
+739 ILRQFHAV

-754 NAFAPAAEEALA
+754 NAFAPAAAEALA
-766 FKIDSSQIPGLPK
+766 FKIDSTLVPGLPK

-819 ETLGLMKAQRVKNA
+819 EILGLMKAQRVKNA

-844 YPKALPSPAVDRDA
+844 YPKALPSPAEDRDA

-876 ITDNLV
+876 ITDNIV
-882 GTKVVHPDGIVIHDG
+882 AGKVVHPKSVVIRDGE
-897 DDPYF
+897 DPYF

-936 SQGYDH
+936 SKGYDH
-942 KAMGITAKGAWISVQ
+942 KAMGITAKGAWVSVQ
-957 RHFAELGV
+957 RHFAEMGV
-965 DVQSDT
+965 DVQTDP

-990 LSKAIQLVGAFDH
+990 LSKAIQLVAAFDH
-1003 RHIFLDPNP
+1003 RHIFLDPSP
-1012 DPAKSWTERARL
+1012 DPAKSWKERERM
-1024 FALPRSSWADYD
+1024 FNLPRSSWEDYD
-1036 AKLISKGGGIFPR
+1036 KKLISKGGGVFPR
-1049 SQKSIPLSAEVK
+1049 SQKSIPLTPEVQ

-1066 TVDAIDPSGLISAIL
+1066 SQAEIEPGALISAIL

-1091 GIGTYLK
+1091 GIGTYVK

-1111 NDGLRVDAED
+1111 NDALRVDAED
-1121 LRVKAIGEGAN
+1121 LRVRAVGEGAN
-1132 LGVTQAARIAFS
+1132 LGTTQAARIAFS
-1144 AKGGRINA
+1144 AKGGRINT

-1167 VNIKIALNREMA
+1167 VNIKIALNREMI

-1184 QADRDALLVR
+1184 QEDRDALLVR

-1216 AERGG
+1216 AEKGG
-1221 AAAVASLV
+1221 AAAVPSLV
-1229 RLMEIFEASGRLDRK
+1229 RIMENFEATGRLDRK
-1244 VEGLAPNEEL
+1244 VEGLAANDEL
-1254 LRRAQDG
+1254 LRRAQEG

-1283 IENSDLPDDPVLAR
+1283 IEDSDLPNDPALAS
-1297 DLVAAFPSEMQRD
+1297 DLAAAFPAEMQRD
-1310 FAPAIADHQ
+1310 FAAAIADHQ

-1345 MEEEGCALG
+1345 VEEEGCSLG
-1354 DIAAA
+1354 EIAAA
-1359 FVAVERLIEMP
+1359 FVAVERLLDMKAL
-1370 DIWAA
+1370 WGA
-1375 LDSAKIGEAVRLS
+1375 LDTAKIDETIRLS
-1388 LFAQAASAMT
+1388 LFSQAASAMT

-1403 LLRIATKLE
+1403 LLRIASSLSQ
-1412 PGQMVARLE
+1412 PGPVVARLE
-1421 PGVDRLV
+1421 PGVDRLTTG
-1428 AQVDGLLGESVKRQ
+1428 VDALLSDSVRRQ
-1442 WDLLAQQLL
+1442 WDMLAQQLL
-1451 DSGAP
+1451 DAGAP
-1456 PALAA
+1456 ETLTSA
-1461 SVVQLFKTDGA
+1461 VVRLFKTDGA

-1477 LAERRGDD
+1477 LAARRGDD
-1485 EVVVTHAFTHL
+1485 EIAVTHAFTHL

-1506 TLAAHMSPPD
+1506 TLAAHMSPAD

-1538 AGLPKGDLDAAVTAW
+1538 AGLPKGDLDAAVTKW
-1553 LAEQAPRIA
+1553 LADNAPRVA
-1562 QFRTVV
+1562 QFRATV

>member
-1 MGQPTPGEGPSV
+1 MTST
-13 WSGCSN
+13 
-19 LMPIKSSDTANA
+19 LSDAA
-31 EAPSSASTEPTEIPT
+31 EAEASPALQVPA
-46 KIVKAYQVALSESA
+46 KFSKAFAAALHGSA
-60 LPGEDDDLNAGAL
+60 LPGEGEDLDTKAL
-73 KDAAAFAAR
+73 AAAGEFAGR
-82 ASLHRVPGV
+82 AALERSEGK
-91 PSLLI
+91 PSLLL
-96 EPMMADGTDRRMR
+96 EPVVADGTDRRMR
-109 LAVINDDMPFLVD
+109 LVVVNDDMPFLVD

-128 GAQGLVVH
+128 GAQGLAIH
-136 RILHPLVSVTRDA
+136 RILHPVVSVDRDA
-149 KGQLNAVEVATSG
+149 KGRLTGVGTG
-162 APNRES
+162 DDRES

-180 ARRRLI
+180 ARRRLL
-186 DAIEAALADVR
+186 DALEAALADVR
-197 AAVVDWKA
+197 AAVTDWKA

-213 AAMRVDGEGA
+213 AAMRADGEAA

-242 RRSGDLEEP
+242 TRDGAVQDA
-251 LGVSATGA
+251 LGISTSRTE
-259 AQLLSPAA
+259 QLLSQTA
-267 LDAAFEWFDKGETA
+267 LDAAFDYFDKGHSS

-290 SGVHRRVLLDL
+290 SSVHRRVLLDL
-301 VIVPEMK
+301 VIVPEFK
-308 GKTVERLSIHA
+308 GKKVERLSIHA
-319 GLWTSAALSARPD
+319 GLWTSAALSTPPA
-332 KVPVLRAQLSALMTK
+332 KVPMLRAQLDALMAK

-375 DAASLEE
+375 DSAALED

-390 TDRPRPKLVMVRSA
+390 TDRPRPKIVAVRSA

-409 FAFVW
+409 FVFVW

-425 LAVEAM
+425 KDVEAM
-431 LVREARAGVI
+431 LVRAAKAGVI
-441 GWTMVLEDGGAA
+441 NWTMVLEDGGAA
-453 LLRYTLDLRSGGV
+453 LMRFTLDLRGEGV
-466 VPDAVT
+466 VPDTDA
-472 LGAQLEQMVR
+472 LNAQLEQMVR
-482 GWAPEV
+482 GWLPEV
-488 EAALSKRSDPGRAAA
+488 EAALARHGDAGRAAA
-503 LASRFA
+503 LAARFA
-509 PMFPANY
+509 PLFPANY
-516 RNLYNPEEAARD
+516 RNSYSPEEAALD
-528 ILRLRDLDADTPR
+528 ILQLRDLDADRPR
-541 SVRLAKKS
+541 GVQIVRQT
-549 LDGDDRLR
+549 LDGDDELR

-563 VGPLALS
+563 AGPLALS

-585 EIPTALGVS
+585 EIPTEVA
-594 RAPGADADDDEPPI
+594 RAHGEGDDGRSAF
-608 VIHDFTLRLPANI
+608 IHDFSLRLPPSV
-621 DEAAL
+621 DEL
-626 MPFADTIERAIT
+626 GLLPFAEVIETAIA

-650 NELVLVTQTK
+650 NQLVLVSQTD

-667 RAWFRYMRQGG
+667 RAWFRYLRQGG
-678 SSYGMDTVVAALRNA
+678 ASYGMDTVVAALRHA
-693 SDLTAA
+693 PALTSALID
-699 MVERFRA
+699 RFRA
-706 LHDPKAQD
+706 LHDPKAKD
-714 DDRAASLDSEIQAGF
+714 GARAEALEADIVAGF
-729 VAIKSIDDDR
+729 ADIQSIDDDR

-747 IGATLRT
+747 ISATLRT
-754 NAFAPAAEEALA
+754 NAFAPAAAEALA
-766 FKIDSSQIPGLPK
+766 FKIDSALVPGLPK

-785 VWVYSPRV
+785 IWVYSPRV

-819 ETLGLMKAQRVKNA
+819 EILGLMKAQRVKNA

-844 YPKALPSPAVDRDA
+844 YPKALPSAAEDRDA

-882 GTKVVHPDGIVIHDG
+882 GGKGVHPKGVVVRDGE
-897 DDPYF
+897 DPYF

-910 ATFSDVANGLAMERD
+910 ATFSDVANALAMERD

-936 SQGYDH
+936 SKGYDH
-942 KAMGITAKGAWISVQ
+942 KAMGITAKGAWVSVQ

-965 DVQSDT
+965 DVQTDS

-990 LSKAIQLVGAFDH
+990 LSKAIQLVAAFDH

-1012 DPAKSWTERARL
+1012 DPAKSWKERERM
-1024 FALPRSSWADYD
+1024 FNLPRSSWEDYD
-1036 AKLISKGGGIFPR
+1036 KKLISKGGGVFPR
-1049 SQKSIPLSAEVK
+1049 SQKSIPLTPEVQ
-1061 AMLGL
+1061 AALGL
-1066 TVDAIDPSGLISAIL
+1066 SVSEIDPGSLISAIL

-1091 GIGTYLK
+1091 GIGTYVK

-1111 NDGLRVDAED
+1111 NDALRVDAED
-1121 LRVKAIGEGAN
+1121 LRVRAVGEGAN

-1144 AKGGRINA
+1144 ARGGRINT

-1179 EGRLS
+1179 EGRLP
-1184 QADRDALLVR
+1184 QEARDALLVR

-1216 AERGG
+1216 AEKGG
-1221 AAAVASLV
+1221 AAAVPSLV
-1229 RLMEIFEASGRLDRK
+1229 RIMENFEATGRLDRK
-1244 VEGLAPNEEL
+1244 VEGLAANDEL
-1254 LRRAQDG
+1254 LRRSAEG

-1283 IENSDLPDDPVLAR
+1283 IEDSELPNDPALGSDLA
-1297 DLVAAFPSEMQRD
+1297 AAFPAEMQRD
-1310 FAPAIADHQ
+1310 FPQAIADHQ

-1331 RIINRMGVV
+1331 RMINRMGVV

-1345 MEEEGCALG
+1345 VEEEGCSLG
-1354 DIAAA
+1354 DVAAA
-1359 FVAVERLIEMP
+1359 FVAVERLLGMDE
-1370 DIWAA
+1370 IWSA
-1375 LDSAKIGEAVRLS
+1375 LDSAKIDESIRLS
-1388 LFAQAASAMT
+1388 LFSQAASAMT

-1403 LLRIATKLE
+1403 LLRVTSTLAQ
-1412 PGQMVARLE
+1412 PGPVVARLE
-1421 PGVDRLV
+1421 PGVERLMSG
-1428 AQVDGLLGESVKRQ
+1428 VDSLLSPSVRRQ
-1442 WDLLAQQLL
+1442 WDMLAQQLL
-1451 DSGAP
+1451 DAGAP
-1456 PALAA
+1456 ETLTAA
-1461 SVVQLFKTDGA
+1461 VVRLFKTDGA

-1477 LAERRGDD
+1477 LAARRGDD
-1485 EVVVTHAFTHL
+1485 EVAVTHAFTHL

-1506 TLAAHMSPPD
+1506 TLAAHMSPAD

-1538 AGLPKGDLDAAVTAW
+1538 AGLPKGDLDAAVIKW
-1553 LAEQAPRIA
+1553 LADNSQRVA
-1562 QFRTVV
+1562 QFRATV
-1568 DRART
+1568 DRARM

>member
-1 MGQPTPGEGPSV
+1 MPSKTIV
-13 WSGCSN
+13 T
-19 LMPIKSSDTANA
+19 DDAETAS
-31 EAPSSASTEPTEIPT
+31 APQAPA
-46 KIVKAYQVALSESA
+46 KIAKAYQAALQGSA
-60 LPGEDDDLNAGAL
+60 LPGEGDDLDKAAL
-73 KDAAAFAAR
+73 AAAGEFAAR
-82 ASLHRVPGV
+82 ASLVRDEAT
-91 PSLLI
+91 PSLLL
-96 EPMMADGTDRRMR
+96 EPMAADGTDRRMR
-109 LAVINDDMPFLVD
+109 LVVVNDDMPFLVD
-122 STSQIV
+122 SVSQIV
-128 GAQGLVVH
+128 GAQGLVIH
-136 RILHPLVSVTRDA
+136 RILHPVVSVDRDA
-149 KGQLNAVEVATSG
+149 AGKLESVDAGKAG
-162 APNRES
+162 AARES

-180 ARRRLI
+180 ARRRLL
-186 DAIEAALADVR
+186 DALEAALRDVR
-197 AAVVDWKA
+197 AAVADWRA

-213 AAMRVDGEGA
+213 AAMRAEGEGA

-229 EGGAMT
+229 EGGALT

-242 RRSGDLEEP
+242 SRDGRAHDQ
-251 LGVSATGA
+251 LGVCASGTND
-259 AQLLSPAA
+259 LLSPGA
-267 LDAAFEWFDKGETA
+267 LDAAFAWFDGGGQA

-290 SGVHRRVLLDL
+290 SAVHRRVLLDL
-301 VIVPEMK
+301 AIVPEMK
-308 GKTVERLSIHA
+308 GRKVERLSIHA

-332 KVPVLRAQLSALMTK
+332 KVPVLRAQLAALMTK

-375 DAASLEE
+375 NAEALEE

-390 TDRPRPKLVMVRSA
+390 TDRPRPKLVTVRSA

-425 LAVEAM
+425 LAVESLLA
-431 LVREARAGVI
+431 REARAGVI

-466 VPDAVT
+466 VPDSAA
-472 LGAQLEQMVR
+472 LNAQLEQMVR
-482 GWAPEV
+482 GWQPEV
-488 EAALSKRSDPGRAAA
+488 EAALAQRGDAGRAAA

-509 PMFPANY
+509 PLFPANY

-528 ILRLRDLDADTPR
+528 ILRLRDLDAEQPR

-563 VGPLALS
+563 AGPLALS
-570 DVVPALEHFGFEVLE
+570 AVVPALEHFGFEVLE
-585 EIPTALGVS
+585 EIPTTLATGRV
-594 RAPGADADDDEPPI
+594 PGLDDDDAEPPI
-608 VIHDFTLRLPANI
+608 VIHDFTLRVPANV
-621 DEAAL
+621 DETAL
-626 MPFADTIERAIT
+626 LPHVGVIEGAIA
-638 AVLDGKAENDAF
+638 AVLDGAAENDAF
-650 NELVLVTQTK
+650 NELVIVTQTDPK
-660 PQAIVWL
+660 AIVWL

-678 SSYGMDTVVAALRNA
+678 SSYGMDTVVAALRHA
-693 SDLTAA
+693 PQLTAA
-699 MVERFRA
+699 LIERFAA
-706 LHDPKAQD
+706 LHDPQQHDAA
-714 DDRAASLDSEIQAGF
+714 RAAALDAEIQAGF
-729 VAIKSIDDDR
+729 AAIKSIDDDR

-754 NAFAPAAEEALA
+754 NAFAPAAAEALA
-766 FKIDSSQIPGLPK
+766 FKIDSSLIPGLPK

-819 ETLGLMKAQRVKNA
+819 EILGLMKAQRVKNA

-844 YPKALPSPAVDRDA
+844 YPKALPDASLDRDA

-876 ITDNLV
+876 ITDNRV
-882 GTKVVHPDGIVIHDG
+882 GNKVVHPKGVVIRDGE
-897 DDPYF
+897 DPYF

-936 SQGYDH
+936 SKGYDH
-942 KAMGITAKGAWISVQ
+942 KAMGITAKGAWVSVQ
-957 RHFAELGV
+957 RHFAEMGV
-965 DVQSDT
+965 DVQSDA

-990 LSKAIQLVGAFDH
+990 LSKAIQLVAAFDH
-1003 RHIFLDPNP
+1003 RHIFLDPSP
-1012 DPAKSWTERARL
+1012 DQAKSWKERDRM
-1024 FALPRSSWADYD
+1024 FALPRSSWEDYD
-1036 AKLISKGGGIFPR
+1036 KKMISKGGGVFPR
-1049 SQKSIPLSAEVK
+1049 SQKSIALTPEVK

-1066 TVDAIDPSGLISAIL
+1066 TVDEIDPGGLISAIL

-1091 GIGTYLK
+1091 GIGTYVK
-1098 AASQNNAEVGDPA
+1098 AAAQNNAEVGDPA
-1111 NDGLRVDAED
+1111 NDALRVDAED

-1144 AKGGRINA
+1144 AQGGRINT

-1179 EGRLS
+1179 EGRLA

-1194 MTDDVSAL
+1194 MTDDVAAL

-1216 AERGG
+1216 AEKGG
-1221 AAAVASLV
+1221 SQAVPSLV
-1229 RLMEIFEASGRLDRK
+1229 RIMETFEGSGRLDRK
-1244 VEGLAPNEEL
+1244 VEGLAANDEL
-1254 LRRAQDG
+1254 LRRAAEG
-1261 RGFTR
+1261 RGLTR

-1283 IENSDLPDDPVLAR
+1283 IEHSDLADDPALAS
-1297 DLVAAFPSEMQRD
+1297 DLAAAFPAEMQRD
-1310 FAPAIADHQ
+1310 FAGAIADHQ

-1331 RIINRMGVV
+1331 RIVNRMGVV

-1345 MEEEGCALG
+1345 VEEEGCALG
-1354 DIAAA
+1354 DVAAA
-1359 FVAVERLIEMP
+1359 FVAVERLLGMR
-1370 DIWAA
+1370 DIWSA
-1375 LDSAKIGEAVRLS
+1375 LDAAKIDEAVRLS

-1403 LLRIATKLE
+1403 LLRVAPSQAQ
-1412 PGQMVARLE
+1412 PGPLVARLE
-1421 PGVDRLV
+1421 PGVDRLT
-1428 AQVDGLLGESVKRQ
+1428 AGVDSLLSPSVRRQ
-1442 WDLLAQQLL
+1442 WDMLSQQLL
-1451 DSGAP
+1451 EAGAP
-1456 PALAA
+1456 DALVSA
-1461 SVVQLFKTDGA
+1461 VVRLFKTDGA

-1485 EVVVTHAFTHL
+1485 EVAVTRAFTHL

-1506 TLAAHMSPPD
+1506 TLAAHMSPAD

-1538 AGLPKGDLDAAVTAW
+1538 GQLPAGDLDAAVTGW
-1553 LAEQAPRIA
+1553 LADNAPRVV
-1562 QFRTVV
+1562 QFRSTV

>member
-1 MGQPTPGEGPSV
+1 MSQ
-13 WSGCSN
+13 N
-19 LMPIKSSDTANA
+19 LSDTPETDTTTSTAKI
-31 EAPSSASTEPTEIPT
+31 PS
-46 KIVKAYQVALSESA
+46 KIAAAYLAALRGSA
-60 LPGEDDDLNAGAL
+60 LPGEGDDMDKAAL
-73 KDAAAFAAR
+73 ADASQFAAR
-82 ASLHRVPGV
+82 AALDRAPET
-91 PSLLI
+91 PSLLL
-96 EPMMADGTDRRMR
+96 EPIAADGTDRRMR
-109 LAVINDDMPFLVD
+109 LVIINDDMPFLVD
-122 STSQIV
+122 STSQAV
-128 GAQGLVVH
+128 AAQGLSVH
-136 RILHPLVSVTRDA
+136 RILHPVVAVKRDA
-149 KGQLNAVEVATSG
+149 KGHLQEAGDGGT
-162 APNRES
+162 RES
-168 VIYMELERGDAR
+168 VIYIELERGDAR
-180 ARRRLI
+180 ARRRLL
-186 DAIEAALADVR
+186 DGLEAALRDVR
-197 AAVVDWKA
+197 AAVRDWRA

-213 AAMRVDGEGA
+213 AAMRVEGEAA

-229 EGGAMT
+229 EGGSMT

-242 RRSGDLEEP
+242 TRDGKVQDS
-251 LGVSATGA
+251 LGISESSES
-259 AQLLSPAA
+259 QLLSPAA
-267 LDAAFEWFDKGETA
+267 LEAAFAWFDKGGHA

-290 SGVHRRVLLDL
+290 SAVHRRVLLDL
-301 VIVPEMK
+301 VIVPEVK
-308 GKTVERLSIHA
+308 GKKVERLSIHA
-319 GLWTSAALSARPD
+319 GLWTSQALSAPPA
-332 KVPVLRAQLSALMTK
+332 KVPMLRAQLEALMAK
-347 FGFDPAGHA
+347 FGFDPTGHA

-390 TDRPRPKLVMVRSA
+390 TDRPRPKVVTVQSA

-425 LAVEAM
+425 LAVESL
-431 LVREARAGVI
+431 LVREAKAGVI

-466 VPDAVT
+466 VPDTEA
-472 LGAQLEQMVR
+472 LNAQLEQMVR
-482 GWAPEV
+482 GWQPEV
-488 EAALSKRSDPGRAAA
+488 EAALAKRGDPGRAAA
-503 LASRFA
+503 LAARFA
-509 PMFPANY
+509 PTFPPNY

-528 ILRLRDLDADTPR
+528 ILRLRDLDAANPR
-541 SVRLAKKS
+541 SVRLARKS

-563 VGPLALS
+563 AGPLALS
-570 DVVPALEHFGFEVLE
+570 AVVPALEHFGFEVLE
-585 EIPTALGVS
+585 EIPTALQS
-594 RAPGADADDDEPPI
+594 RAPGAEGEDEQAI
-608 VIHDFTLRLPANI
+608 VIHDFTLRLPANV
-621 DEAAL
+621 DELAL
-626 MPFADTIERAIT
+626 LPYAEVIEGAIA
-638 AVLDGKAENDAF
+638 AVLDGRAENDAF
-650 NELVLVTQTK
+650 NELVLTNQTD
-660 PQAIVWL
+660 PRAIVWL
-667 RAWFRYMRQGG
+667 RAWFRYLRQGG
-678 SSYGMDTVVAALRNA
+678 SAYGMDTVVSALRHA
-693 SDLTAA
+693 PTLTAA
-699 MVERFRA
+699 LIERFRA
-706 LHDPKAQD
+706 LHDPKARD
-714 DDRAASLDSEIQAGF
+714 AKRAEALEADIMAGF
-729 VAIKSIDDDR
+729 ADIKSIDEDR

-766 FKIDSSQIPGLPK
+766 FKIDSAQVPGLPK

-819 ETLGLMKAQRVKNA
+819 EILGLMKAQRVKNA

-844 YPKALPSPAVDRDA
+844 YPKALPDVSLDRDA

-882 GTKVVHPDGIVIHDG
+882 AGKVVHPKGVVIHDG

-936 SQGYDH
+936 SKGYDH
-942 KAMGITAKGAWISVQ
+942 KAMGITAKGAWLSVR
-957 RHFAELGV
+957 RHFAEMGV

-971 IRVVGCGDMSGDV
+971 IRVAGCGDMSGDV

-990 LSKAIQLVGAFDH
+990 LSKAIQLTAAFDH

-1012 DPAKSWTERARL
+1012 DPAKSWKERERM
-1024 FALPRSSWADYD
+1024 FNLPRSSWADYNE
-1036 AKLISKGGGIFPR
+1036 KLISKGGGIFPR
-1049 SQKSIPLSAEVK
+1049 SQKSIPLTPEVQ
-1061 AMLGL
+1061 ALLGL
-1066 TVDAIDPSGLISAIL
+1066 SVSEIDPISLISAIL
-1081 KAPADLLWFG
+1081 KAPVDLLWFG
-1091 GIGTYLK
+1091 GIGTYVK

-1111 NDGLRVDAED
+1111 NDALRVDAED
-1121 LRVKAIGEGAN
+1121 LRVKAVGEGAN
-1132 LGVTQAARIAFS
+1132 LGTTQAARIAFS
-1144 AKGGRINA
+1144 AKGGRINT

-1184 QADRDALLVR
+1184 QDDRDALLVR
-1194 MTDDVSAL
+1194 MTDNVSEL

-1216 AERGG
+1216 AEKGG
-1221 AAAVASLV
+1221 SAAVPSLV
-1229 RLMEIFEASGRLDRK
+1229 RLMETFEASGRLDRK
-1244 VEGLAPNEEL
+1244 VEGLAANDEL
-1254 LRRAQDG
+1254 LRRAAEG
-1261 RGFTR
+1261 RGLTR

-1283 IENSDLPDDPVLAR
+1283 IENSDLPDDPALGSDLA
-1297 DLVAAFPSEMQRD
+1297 AAFPDEMQRD
-1310 FAPAIADHQ
+1310 FAAAIADHQ
-1319 LRREIIATKLAN
+1319 LRREIIATKIAN
-1331 RIINRMGVV
+1331 RIINRMGIV

-1345 MEEEGCALG
+1345 VEEEGCALG

-1359 FVAVERLIEMP
+1359 FVAVERLLEMP
-1370 DIWAA
+1370 AIWDA
-1375 LDSAKIGEAVRLS
+1375 LDAAKIDESIRLS

-1403 LLRIATKLE
+1403 LLRVTQTLSQ
-1412 PGQMVARLE
+1412 PGPVVARLE
-1421 PGVDRLV
+1421 PGVDRLN
-1428 AQVDGLLGESVKRQ
+1428 ASVDALLSPSVKHQ
-1442 WDLLAQQLL
+1442 WDMLTRQLL
-1451 DSGAP
+1451 DAGAP
-1456 PALAA
+1456 EALTA
-1461 SVVQLFKTDGA
+1461 SVVRLFKTDGA

-1485 EVVVTHAFTHL
+1485 EVAVTSAFTHL

-1506 TLAAHMSPPD
+1506 TLAAHMSPAD

-1538 AGLPKGDLDAAVTAW
+1538 AGLPKGDLDAAVTKW
-1553 LAEQAPRIA
+1553 LADHAPRVE
-1562 QFRTVV
+1562 QFRATV
-1568 DRART
+1568 DRARM
-1573 IPNPNGAMLSHIA
+1573 IPSPNGAMLSHIA

>member
-1 MGQPTPGEGPSV
+1 MSQ
-13 WSGCSN
+13 N
-19 LMPIKSSDTANA
+19 LSDTPETDTTTSTAKI
-31 EAPSSASTEPTEIPT
+31 PS
-46 KIVKAYQVALSESA
+46 KIAAAYLAALRGSA
-60 LPGEDDDLNAGAL
+60 LPGEGDDMDKAAL
-73 KDAAAFAAR
+73 ADAAQFAAR
-82 ASLHRVPGV
+82 AALDRAEDT
-91 PSLLI
+91 PSLLL
-96 EPMMADGTDRRMR
+96 EPIAADGTDRRMR
-109 LAVINDDMPFLVD
+109 LAIINDDMPFLVD
-122 STSQIV
+122 STSQAV
-128 GAQGLVVH
+128 AAQGLAVH
-136 RILHPLVSVTRDA
+136 RILHPVVAVKRDA
-149 KGQLNAVEVATSG
+149 KGHLQEAGDGGT
-162 APNRES
+162 RES
-168 VIYMELERGDAR
+168 VIYIELERGDAR
-180 ARRRLI
+180 ARRRLL
-186 DAIEAALADVR
+186 DGLEAALRDVR
-197 AAVVDWKA
+197 AAVRDWRA

-213 AAMRVDGEGA
+213 AAMRVEGEAA

-242 RRSGDLEEP
+242 TRDGKVQDSLGISESGE
-251 LGVSATGA
+251 S
-259 AQLLSPAA
+259 QLLSPAA
-267 LDAAFEWFDKGETA
+267 LEAAFAWFDQGGTA

-290 SGVHRRVLLDL
+290 SAVHRRVLLDL
-301 VIVPEMK
+301 VVVPEVK
-308 GKTVERLSIHA
+308 GKKVERLSIHA
-319 GLWTSAALSARPD
+319 GLWTSAALSTPPA
-332 KVPVLRAQLSALMTK
+332 KVPVLRAQLEALMAK
-347 FGFDPAGHA
+347 FGFDPTGHA

-390 TDRPRPKLVMVRSA
+390 TDRPRPKVVTVQSA

-425 LAVEAM
+425 LAVESL
-431 LVREARAGVI
+431 LVREAKAGVI

-466 VPDAVT
+466 VPDTEA
-472 LGAQLEQMVR
+472 LNAQLEQMVR
-482 GWAPEV
+482 GWQPEV
-488 EAALSKRSDPGRAAA
+488 EAALAKRGDPGRAAA
-503 LASRFA
+503 LAARFA
-509 PMFPANY
+509 PTFPPNY

-528 ILRLRDLDADTPR
+528 ILRLRDLDASNPR
-541 SVRLAKKS
+541 SVRLARKS

-570 DVVPALEHFGFEVLE
+570 AVVPALEHFGFEVLE
-585 EIPTALGVS
+585 EIPTALQN
-594 RAPGADADDDEPPI
+594 RAPGAEGEDEQAI
-608 VIHDFTLRLPANI
+608 VIHDFTLRLPANV
-621 DEAAL
+621 DELAL
-626 MPFADTIERAIT
+626 LPYAEVLEGAIA
-638 AVLDGKAENDAF
+638 AVLDGRAENDAF
-650 NELVLVTQTK
+650 NELVLTNQTD
-660 PQAIVWL
+660 PHAIVWL
-667 RAWFRYMRQGG
+667 RAWFRYLRQGG
-678 SSYGMDTVVAALRNA
+678 SAYGMDTVVSALRHA
-693 SDLTAA
+693 PKLTAA
-699 MVERFRA
+699 LIERFRA
-706 LHDPKAQD
+706 LHDPKARD
-714 DDRAASLDSEIQAGF
+714 AKRAEVLAAEILADF
-729 VAIKSIDDDR
+729 ADIKSIDEDR

-766 FKIDSSQIPGLPK
+766 FKIDSAQVPGLPK

-819 ETLGLMKAQRVKNA
+819 EILGLMKAQRVKNA

-844 YPKALPSPAVDRDA
+844 YPKALPDASLDRDA

-882 GTKVVHPDGIVIHDG
+882 AGKVVHPKGVVIHDG

-910 ATFSDVANGLAMERD
+910 ATFSDVANALAMERD

-936 SQGYDH
+936 SKGYDH
-942 KAMGITAKGAWISVQ
+942 KAMGITAKGAWLSVQ
-957 RHFAELGV
+957 RHFAEMGV

-990 LSKAIQLVGAFDH
+990 LSKAIQLTAAFDH
-1003 RHIFLDPNP
+1003 RHIFLDPDP
-1012 DPAKSWTERARL
+1012 DPAKSWKERERM
-1024 FALPRSSWADYD
+1024 FNLPRSSWADYN

-1049 SQKSIPLSAEVK
+1049 SQKSIPLSPEVQ

-1066 TVDAIDPSGLISAIL
+1066 SVSEIDPGSLISAIL

-1091 GIGTYLK
+1091 GIGTYVK

-1111 NDGLRVDAED
+1111 NDALRVDAED
-1121 LRVKAIGEGAN
+1121 LRVKAVGEGAN
-1132 LGVTQAARIAFS
+1132 LGTTQAARIAFS
-1144 AKGGRINA
+1144 AKGGRINT

-1184 QADRDALLVR
+1184 QDDRDSLLVR
-1194 MTDDVSAL
+1194 MTDNVSEL

-1216 AERGG
+1216 AEKGG
-1221 AAAVASLV
+1221 SAAVPSLV
-1229 RLMEIFEASGRLDRK
+1229 RIMETFEGTGRLDRK
-1244 VEGLAPNEEL
+1244 VEGLAANDEL
-1254 LRRAQDG
+1254 MRRAAEG
-1261 RGFTR
+1261 RGLTR

-1283 IENSDLPDDPVLAR
+1283 IEHSDLPNDPALGSDLA
-1297 DLVAAFPSEMQRD
+1297 AAFPDEMQRD
-1310 FAPAIADHQ
+1310 FGKAIADHQ
-1319 LRREIIATKLAN
+1319 LRREIIATKIAN
-1331 RIINRMGVV
+1331 RIINRMGIV

-1345 MEEEGCALG
+1345 VEEEGCALG

-1359 FVAVERLIEMP
+1359 FVAVERLLDLP
-1370 DIWAA
+1370 AIWDA
-1375 LDSAKIGEAVRLS
+1375 LDEAKIDESIRLS
-1388 LFAQAASAMT
+1388 LFSQAAAAMT

-1403 LLRIATKLE
+1403 LLRVTQTLSQ
-1412 PGQMVARLE
+1412 PGPVVARLE
-1421 PGVDRLV
+1421 PGVDRLN
-1428 AQVDGLLGESVKRQ
+1428 ASVDGLLSPSVKHQ
-1442 WDLLAQQLL
+1442 WDMLTQQLL
-1451 DSGAP
+1451 DAGAP
-1456 PALAA
+1456 EALTS
-1461 SVVQLFKTDGA
+1461 SVVRLFKTDGA

-1485 EVVVTHAFTHL
+1485 EVAVTSAFTHL

-1506 TLAAHMSPPD
+1506 TLAAHMSPAD

-1538 AGLPKGDLDAAVTAW
+1538 AGLPKGDLDAAVTKW
-1553 LAEQAPRIA
+1553 LADHAPRVE
-1562 QFRTVV
+1562 QFRATV
-1568 DRART
+1568 DRARM
-1573 IPNPNGAMLSHIA
+1573 IPTPNGAMLSHIA

>member
-1 MGQPTPGEGPSV
+1 MLHFMSQ
-13 WSGCSN
+13 N
-19 LMPIKSSDTANA
+19 LSDTPETDTTTSTAKI
-31 EAPSSASTEPTEIPT
+31 PS
-46 KIVKAYQVALSESA
+46 KIAAAYLAALRGSA
-60 LPGEDDDLNAGAL
+60 LPGEGDDMDKAAL
-73 KDAAAFAAR
+73 ADASQFAAR
-82 ASLHRVPGV
+82 AALDRAPET
-91 PSLLI
+91 PSLLL
-96 EPMMADGTDRRMR
+96 EPIAADGTDRRMR
-109 LAVINDDMPFLVD
+109 LVIINDDMPFLVD
-122 STSQIV
+122 STSQAV
-128 GAQGLVVH
+128 AAQGLAVH
-136 RILHPLVSVTRDA
+136 RILHPVVAVKRDA
-149 KGQLNAVEVATSG
+149 KGHLQEAGEGGT
-162 APNRES
+162 RES
-168 VIYMELERGDAR
+168 VIYIELERGDAR
-180 ARRRLI
+180 ARRRLL
-186 DAIEAALADVR
+186 DGLEAALRDVR
-197 AAVVDWKA
+197 AAVRDWRA

-213 AAMRVDGEGA
+213 AAMRVEGEAA

-229 EGGAMT
+229 EGGSMT

-242 RRSGDLEEP
+242 TRDGKVQDS
-251 LGVSATGA
+251 LGISESSES
-259 AQLLSPAA
+259 QLLSPAA
-267 LDAAFEWFDKGETA
+267 LEAAFAWFDKGGHA

-290 SGVHRRVLLDL
+290 SAVHRRVLLDL
-301 VIVPEMK
+301 VIVPELK
-308 GKTVERLSIHA
+308 GKKVERLSIHA
-319 GLWTSAALSARPD
+319 GLWTSQALSAPPA
-332 KVPVLRAQLSALMTK
+332 KVPMLRAQLEALMAK
-347 FGFDPAGHA
+347 FGFDPTGHA

-390 TDRPRPKLVMVRSA
+390 TDRPRPKVVTVQSA

-425 LAVEAM
+425 LAVESL
-431 LVREARAGVI
+431 LVREAKAGVI

-466 VPDAVT
+466 VPDTEA
-472 LGAQLEQMVR
+472 LNAQLEQMVR
-482 GWAPEV
+482 GWQPEV
-488 EAALSKRSDPGRAAA
+488 EAALAKRGDPGRAAA
-503 LASRFA
+503 LAARFA
-509 PMFPANY
+509 PTFPPNY

-528 ILRLRDLDADTPR
+528 ILRLRDLDAANPR
-541 SVRLAKKS
+541 SVRLARKS

-563 VGPLALS
+563 AGPLALS
-570 DVVPALEHFGFEVLE
+570 AVVPALEHFGFEVLE
-585 EIPTALGVS
+585 EIPTALQNRV
-594 RAPGADADDDEPPI
+594 PGAEGEDEQAI
-608 VIHDFTLRLPANI
+608 VIHDFTLRLPANV
-621 DEAAL
+621 DELAL
-626 MPFADTIERAIT
+626 LPHVEVIEGAIA
-638 AVLDGKAENDAF
+638 AVLDGRAENDAF
-650 NELVLVTQTK
+650 NELVLTNQTA
-660 PQAIVWL
+660 PRAIVWL
-667 RAWFRYMRQGG
+667 RAWFRYLRQGG
-678 SSYGMDTVVAALRNA
+678 SAYGMDTVVSALRHA
-693 SDLTAA
+693 PKLTAA
-699 MVERFRA
+699 LIERFAA
-706 LHDPKAQD
+706 LHDPKARD
-714 DDRAASLDSEIQAGF
+714 AKRAEALEADIMAGF
-729 VAIKSIDDDR
+729 ADIKSIDEDR

-747 IGATLRT
+747 ISATLRT

-766 FKIDSSQIPGLPK
+766 FKIDSAQVPGLPK

-819 ETLGLMKAQRVKNA
+819 EILGLMKAQRVKNA

-844 YPKALPSPAVDRDA
+844 YPKALPDVSLDRDA

-882 GTKVVHPDGIVIHDG
+882 AGKVVHPKGVVIHDG

-936 SQGYDH
+936 SKGYDH
-942 KAMGITAKGAWISVQ
+942 KAMGITAKGAWLSVQ
-957 RHFAELGV
+957 RHFAEMGV
-965 DVQSDT
+965 DVQTDT
-971 IRVVGCGDMSGDV
+971 IRVAGCGDMSGDV

-990 LSKAIQLVGAFDH
+990 LSKAIQLTAAFDH
-1003 RHIFLDPNP
+1003 RHIFLDPDP
-1012 DPAKSWTERARL
+1012 DPAKSWKERERM
-1024 FALPRSSWADYD
+1024 FNLPRSSWADYN

-1049 SQKSIPLSAEVK
+1049 SQKSIPLSPEVQ
-1061 AMLGL
+1061 ALLGL
-1066 TVDAIDPSGLISAIL
+1066 SVSEIDPISLISAIL
-1081 KAPADLLWFG
+1081 KAPVDLLWFG
-1091 GIGTYLK
+1091 GIGTYVK

-1111 NDGLRVDAED
+1111 NDALRIDAED
-1121 LRVKAIGEGAN
+1121 LRVKAVGEGAN
-1132 LGVTQAARIAFS
+1132 LGTTQAARIAFS
-1144 AKGGRINA
+1144 TKGGRINT

-1184 QADRDALLVR
+1184 QDDRDALLVR
-1194 MTDDVSAL
+1194 MTDNVSEL

-1216 AERGG
+1216 AEKGG
-1221 AAAVASLV
+1221 SAAVPSLV
-1229 RLMEIFEASGRLDRK
+1229 RIMETFEASGRLDRK
-1244 VEGLAPNEEL
+1244 VEGLAANDEL
-1254 LRRAQDG
+1254 LRRAAEG
-1261 RGFTR
+1261 RGLTR

-1283 IENSDLPDDPVLAR
+1283 IEHSDLPNDPALGSDLA
-1297 DLVAAFPSEMQRD
+1297 AAFPDEMQRD
-1310 FAPAIADHQ
+1310 FGQAIADHQ
-1319 LRREIIATKLAN
+1319 LRREIIATKIAN
-1331 RIINRMGVV
+1331 RIINRMGIV

-1345 MEEEGCALG
+1345 VEEEGCALG

-1359 FVAVERLIEMP
+1359 FVAVERLLEMP
-1370 DIWAA
+1370 AIWDA
-1375 LDSAKIGEAVRLS
+1375 LDAAKIDESIRLS

-1403 LLRIATKLE
+1403 LLRVTQTLSQ
-1412 PGQMVARLE
+1412 PGPVVARLE
-1421 PGVDRLV
+1421 PGVDRLN
-1428 AQVDGLLGESVKRQ
+1428 ASVDALLSPSVKHQ
-1442 WDLLAQQLL
+1442 WDMLTQQLL
-1451 DSGAP
+1451 DAGAP
-1456 PALAA
+1456 EALTA
-1461 SVVQLFKTDGA
+1461 SVVRLFKTDGA

-1485 EVVVTHAFTHL
+1485 EVAVTSAFTHL

-1506 TLAAHMSPPD
+1506 TLAAHMSPAD

-1538 AGLPKGDLDAAVTAW
+1538 AGLPKGDLDAAVTKW
-1553 LAEQAPRIA
+1553 LADHAPRVE
-1562 QFRTVV
+1562 QFRATV
-1568 DRART
+1568 DRARM
-1573 IPNPNGAMLSHIA
+1573 IPSPNGAMLSHIA

>member
-1 MGQPTPGEGPSV
+1 MSQ
-13 WSGCSN
+13 N
-19 LMPIKSSDTANA
+19 LSDTPETDTTTSTAKI
-31 EAPSSASTEPTEIPT
+31 PS
-46 KIVKAYQVALSESA
+46 KIAAAYLAALRGSA
-60 LPGEDDDLNAGAL
+60 LPGEGDDMDKAAL
-73 KDAAAFAAR
+73 ADASQFAAR
-82 ASLHRVPGV
+82 AALDRAEAT
-91 PSLLI
+91 PSLLL
-96 EPMMADGTDRRMR
+96 EPIAADGTDRRMR
-109 LAVINDDMPFLVD
+109 LVIINDDMPFLVD
-122 STSQIV
+122 STSQAV
-128 GAQGLVVH
+128 AAQGLAVH
-136 RILHPLVSVTRDA
+136 RILHPVVAVKRDA
-149 KGQLNAVEVATSG
+149 KGHLQEAGEGGT
-162 APNRES
+162 RES
-168 VIYMELERGDAR
+168 VIYIELERGDAR
-180 ARRRLI
+180 ARRRLL
-186 DAIEAALADVR
+186 DGLEAALRDVR
-197 AAVVDWKA
+197 AAVRDWRA

-213 AAMRVDGEGA
+213 AAMRVEGEAA

-242 RRSGDLEEP
+242 TRDGKVQDSLGISESGE
-251 LGVSATGA
+251 S
-259 AQLLSPAA
+259 QLLSPAA
-267 LDAAFEWFDKGETA
+267 LEAAFAWFDKGGHA

-290 SGVHRRVLLDL
+290 SAVHRRVLLDL
-301 VIVPEMK
+301 VIVPEVK
-308 GKTVERLSIHA
+308 GKKVERLSIHA
-319 GLWTSAALSARPD
+319 GLWTSAALSAPPA
-332 KVPVLRAQLSALMTK
+332 KVPVLRAQLEALMAK
-347 FGFDPAGHA
+347 FGFDPTGHA

-390 TDRPRPKLVMVRSA
+390 TDRPRPKVVTVQSA

-425 LAVEAM
+425 LAVESL
-431 LVREARAGVI
+431 LVREAKAGVI

-466 VPDAVT
+466 VPDTEA
-472 LGAQLEQMVR
+472 LNAQLEQMVR
-482 GWAPEV
+482 GWQPEV
-488 EAALSKRSDPGRAAA
+488 EAALAKRGDPGRAAA

-509 PMFPANY
+509 PTFPPNY

-528 ILRLRDLDADTPR
+528 ILRLRDLDAANPR
-541 SVRLAKKS
+541 SVRLARKS

-563 VGPLALS
+563 AGPLALS
-570 DVVPALEHFGFEVLE
+570 AVVPALEHFGFEVLE
-585 EIPTALGVS
+585 EIPTALQS
-594 RAPGADADDDEPPI
+594 RAPGTEGEDEQAI
-608 VIHDFTLRLPANI
+608 VIHDFTLRLPANV
-621 DEAAL
+621 DELAL
-626 MPFADTIERAIT
+626 LPYAEVIEGAIA
-638 AVLDGKAENDAF
+638 AVLDGRAENDAF
-650 NELVLVTQTK
+650 NELVLTNQTD
-660 PQAIVWL
+660 PRAIVWL
-667 RAWFRYMRQGG
+667 RAWFRYLRQGG
-678 SSYGMDTVVAALRNA
+678 SAYGMDTVVSALRHA
-693 SDLTAA
+693 PALTAA
-699 MVERFRA
+699 LIERFAA
-706 LHDPKAQD
+706 LHDPKTRDAK
-714 DDRAASLDSEIQAGF
+714 RADALEADIMAGF
-729 VAIKSIDDDR
+729 ADIKSIDEDR

-747 IGATLRT
+747 ISATLRT

-766 FKIDSSQIPGLPK
+766 FKIDSAQVPGLPK

-819 ETLGLMKAQRVKNA
+819 EILGLMKAQRVKNA

-844 YPKALPSPAVDRDA
+844 YPKALPDVSLDRDA

-882 GTKVVHPDGIVIHDG
+882 AGKVVHPKGVVIHDG

-936 SQGYDH
+936 SKGYDH
-942 KAMGITAKGAWISVQ
+942 KAMGITAKGAWLSVQ
-957 RHFAELGV
+957 RHFAEMGV

-971 IRVVGCGDMSGDV
+971 IRVAGCGDMSGDV

-990 LSKAIQLVGAFDH
+990 LSKAIQLTAAFDH

-1012 DPAKSWTERARL
+1012 DPAKSWKERERM
-1024 FALPRSSWADYD
+1024 FNLPRSSWADYN

-1049 SQKSIPLSAEVK
+1049 SQKSIPLSAEVQ
-1061 AMLGL
+1061 ALLGL
-1066 TVDAIDPSGLISAIL
+1066 SVSEIDPGSLISAIL
-1081 KAPADLLWFG
+1081 KAPVDLLWFG
-1091 GIGTYLK
+1091 GIGTYVK

-1111 NDGLRVDAED
+1111 NDALRVDAED
-1121 LRVKAIGEGAN
+1121 LRVKAVGEGAN
-1132 LGVTQAARIAFS
+1132 LGTTQAARIAFS
-1144 AKGGRINA
+1144 AKGGRINT

-1184 QADRDALLVR
+1184 QDDRDALLVR
-1194 MTDDVSAL
+1194 MTDNVSEL

-1216 AERGG
+1216 AEKGG
-1221 AAAVASLV
+1221 SAAVPSLV
-1229 RLMEIFEASGRLDRK
+1229 RIMETFEASGRLDRK
-1244 VEGLAPNEEL
+1244 VEGLAANDEL
-1254 LRRAQDG
+1254 LRRAAEG
-1261 RGFTR
+1261 RGLTR

-1275 AKLALQDA
+1275 SKLALQDA
-1283 IENSDLPDDPVLAR
+1283 IEHSDLPNDPALGSDLA
-1297 DLVAAFPSEMQRD
+1297 AAFPDEMQRD
-1310 FAPAIADHQ
+1310 FAQAIADHQ
-1319 LRREIIATKLAN
+1319 LRREIIATKIAN
-1331 RIINRMGVV
+1331 RIINRMGIV

-1345 MEEEGCALG
+1345 VEEEGCALG

-1359 FVAVERLIEMP
+1359 FVAVERLLDMP
-1370 DIWAA
+1370 AIWDA
-1375 LDSAKIGEAVRLS
+1375 LDTAKIDESIRLS

-1403 LLRIATKLE
+1403 LLRVTQTLSQ
-1412 PGQMVARLE
+1412 PGPVVARLE
-1421 PGVDRLV
+1421 PGVDRLN
-1428 AQVDGLLGESVKRQ
+1428 ASVDGLLSPSVKHQ
-1442 WDLLAQQLL
+1442 WDMLTQQLL
-1451 DSGAP
+1451 DAGAP
-1456 PALAA
+1456 EALTA
-1461 SVVQLFKTDGA
+1461 SVVRLFKTDGA

-1485 EVVVTHAFTHL
+1485 EVAVTSAFTHL

-1506 TLAAHMSPPD
+1506 TLAAHMSPAD

-1538 AGLPKGDLDAAVTAW
+1538 AGLPKGDLDAAVTKW
-1553 LAEQAPRIA
+1553 LADHAPRVE
-1562 QFRTVV
+1562 QFRATV
-1568 DRART
+1568 DRARM
-1573 IPNPNGAMLSHIA
+1573 IPTPNGAMLSHIA

>member
-1 MGQPTPGEGPSV
+1 MSQ
-13 WSGCSN
+13 N
-19 LMPIKSSDTANA
+19 LSDTPETDTTTTAK
-31 EAPSSASTEPTEIPT
+31 IPP
-46 KIVKAYQVALSESA
+46 KIAAAYLAALRGSA
-60 LPGEDDDLNAGAL
+60 LPGEGDDMDKAAL
-73 KDAAAFAAR
+73 ADAAQFAAR
-82 ASLHRVPGV
+82 AALERAAET
-91 PSLLI
+91 PSLLL
-96 EPMMADGTDRRMR
+96 EPIAADGTDRRMR
-109 LAVINDDMPFLVD
+109 LAIINDDMPFLVD
-122 STSQIV
+122 STSQAV
-128 GAQGLVVH
+128 AAQGLAVH
-136 RILHPLVSVTRDA
+136 RILHPVVAVKRDA
-149 KGQLNAVEVATSG
+149 KGHLQEAGEGG
-162 APNRES
+162 ARES
-168 VIYMELERGDAR
+168 VIYIELERGDAR
-180 ARRRLI
+180 ARRRLL
-186 DAIEAALADVR
+186 DGLESALRDVR
-197 AAVVDWKA
+197 AAVRDWRA

-213 AAMRVDGEGA
+213 AAMRVEGEAA

-242 RRSGDLEEP
+242 TRSGAVQEP
-251 LGVSATGA
+251 LGISESADG
-259 AQLLSPAA
+259 QLLSPAA
-267 LDAAFEWFDKGETA
+267 LEAAFAWFDAGGHA

-290 SGVHRRVLLDL
+290 SAVHRRVLLDL
-301 VIVPEMK
+301 VIVPEVK
-308 GKTVERLSIHA
+308 GKKVERLSIHA
-319 GLWTSAALSARPD
+319 GLWTSAALSTPPA
-332 KVPVLRAQLSALMTK
+332 KVPVLRAQLEALMTK
-347 FGFDPAGHA
+347 FSFDPTGHA

-390 TDRPRPKLVMVRSA
+390 TDRPRPKVVTVQSA

-425 LAVEAM
+425 IAVEAL
-431 LVREARAGVI
+431 LVREAKAGVI

-466 VPDAVT
+466 VPDAEA
-472 LGAQLEQMVR
+472 LNAQLEQMVR
-482 GWAPEV
+482 GWQPEV
-488 EAALSKRSDPGRAAA
+488 EAALAKRGDPGRAAA
-503 LASRFA
+503 LAARFG
-509 PMFPANY
+509 PQFPPNY

-528 ILRLRDLDADTPR
+528 ILRLRDLDATNPR
-541 SVRLAKKS
+541 SVRLARKS

-570 DVVPALEHFGFEVLE
+570 AVVPALEHFGFEVLE
-585 EIPTALGVS
+585 EIPTALQPRVG
-594 RAPGADADDDEPPI
+594 GEGEDEQAI
-608 VIHDFTLRLPANI
+608 VIHDFTLRLPANV
-621 DEAAL
+621 DELAL
-626 MPFADTIERAIT
+626 LPYAEVLEGAIA

-650 NELVLVTQTK
+650 NELVLTNQTD
-660 PQAIVWL
+660 PRAIVWL
-667 RAWFRYMRQGG
+667 RAWFRYLRQGG
-678 SSYGMDTVVAALRNA
+678 SAYGMDTVVSALRHA
-693 SDLTAA
+693 PSLTAA
-699 MVERFRA
+699 LIERFSA
-706 LHDPKAQD
+706 LHDPKARD
-714 DDRAASLDSEIQAGF
+714 AKRAEALEADIMAGF
-729 VAIKSIDDDR
+729 ADIKSIDEDR

-766 FKIDSSQIPGLPK
+766 FKIDSAQVPGLPK

-819 ETLGLMKAQRVKNA
+819 EILGLMKAQRVKNA

-844 YPKALPSPAVDRDA
+844 YPKALPDVSLDRDA

-882 GTKVVHPDGIVIHDG
+882 AGKVVHPKGVVIHDG

-910 ATFSDVANGLAMERD
+910 ATFSDVANALAMERD

-936 SQGYDH
+936 SKGYDH
-942 KAMGITAKGAWISVQ
+942 KAMGITAKGAWLSVQ
-957 RHFAELGV
+957 RHFAEMGV

-990 LSKAIQLVGAFDH
+990 LSKAIQLVAAFDH

-1012 DPAKSWTERARL
+1012 DPAKSWKERERM
-1024 FALPRSSWADYD
+1024 FNLPRSSWADYN

-1049 SQKSIPLSAEVK
+1049 SQKSIPLSPEVQ
-1061 AMLGL
+1061 ALLGL
-1066 TVDAIDPSGLISAIL
+1066 SVSEIDPGSLISATL

-1091 GIGTYLK
+1091 GIGTYVK

-1111 NDGLRVDAED
+1111 NDALRVDAED
-1121 LRVKAIGEGAN
+1121 LRVRAVGEGAN
-1132 LGVTQAARIAFS
+1132 LGTTQAARIAFS
-1144 AKGGRINA
+1144 AKGGRINT

-1184 QADRDALLVR
+1184 QEDRDALLVR
-1194 MTDDVSAL
+1194 MTDNVSEL

-1216 AERGG
+1216 AEKGG
-1221 AAAVASLV
+1221 SAAVPSLV
-1229 RLMEIFEASGRLDRK
+1229 RLMETFEASGRLDRK
-1244 VEGLAPNEEL
+1244 VEGLAANDEL
-1254 LRRAQDG
+1254 LRRAAEG
-1261 RGFTR
+1261 RGLTR

-1283 IENSDLPDDPVLAR
+1283 IEHSDLPNDPALGSDLA
-1297 DLVAAFPSEMQRD
+1297 AAFPAEMQRD
-1310 FAPAIADHQ
+1310 FASAIADHQ
-1319 LRREIIATKLAN
+1319 LRREIIATKIAN
-1331 RIINRMGVV
+1331 RIINRMGIV

-1345 MEEEGCALG
+1345 VEEEGCALG
-1354 DIAAA
+1354 DVAAA
-1359 FVAVERLIEMP
+1359 FVAVERLLEMP
-1370 DIWAA
+1370 VIWDA
-1375 LDSAKIGEAVRLS
+1375 LDDAKIDESVRLS
-1388 LFAQAASAMT
+1388 LFAQASSAMT

-1403 LLRIATKLE
+1403 LLRVTQTLSQ
-1412 PGQMVARLE
+1412 PGPVVTRLE
-1421 PGVDRLV
+1421 PGVDRLMTG
-1428 AQVDGLLGESVKRQ
+1428 VDALLSPSVKRQ
-1442 WDLLAQQLL
+1442 WDSLTQQLL
-1451 DSGAP
+1451 DAGAP
-1456 PALAA
+1456 EPLTAA
-1461 SVVQLFKTDGA
+1461 VVRLFKTDGA

-1485 EVVVTHAFTHL
+1485 EIAVTHAFTHL

-1506 TLAAHMSPPD
+1506 TLAAHMSPAD

-1538 AGLPKGDLDAAVTAW
+1538 AGLPKGDLDAAVTKW
-1553 LAEQAPRIA
+1553 LADHAPRVE
-1562 QFRTVV
+1562 QFRATV
-1568 DRART
+1568 DRARM
-1573 IPNPNGAMLSHIA
+1573 IPTPNGAMLSHIA